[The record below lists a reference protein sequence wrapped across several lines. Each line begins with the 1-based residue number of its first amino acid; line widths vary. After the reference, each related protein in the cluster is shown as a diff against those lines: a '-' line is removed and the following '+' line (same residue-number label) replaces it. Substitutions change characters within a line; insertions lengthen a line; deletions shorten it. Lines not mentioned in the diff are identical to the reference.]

1 MNDLFGVEFFS
12 EKQVRA
18 VVKVKDITIINDD
31 GNQETIKV
39 HGQFSFDGYL
49 ELTTD
54 LKTNLGL
61 DNKWIGVAF
70 EFMGTYWH
78 NLPAKMESDRKKR
91 LICKDKNIILIEIWE
106 NIEKD
111 DWLSEIIKQ
120 IEEKTGTKV
129 SETKFSDLR
138 RYLGNLKKT

>member
-18 VVKVKDITIINDD
+18 VVKVKDITLINDD

-39 HGQFSFDGYL
+39 HGQYSFDGYL
-49 ELTTD
+49 ELTSE
-54 LKTNLGL
+54 LKTYLGL

-78 NLPAKMESDRKKR
+78 SLPAKMESDRKKR

-106 NIEKD
+106 NIEKI
-111 DWLSEIIKQ
+111 DWLSIILKQ
-120 IEEKTGTKV
+120 IREQTGTV
-129 SETKFSDLR
+129 LSETQFSDLQ
-138 RYLGNLKKT
+138 RYLGKP